1 MASASLTA
9 RFVRRSSRSL
19 TSPKVACAH
28 CSGDITASQFS
39 IPLSSLLLR
48 FLLLPRF
55 YHFFTRTLRVRV
67 RCLSWWQRDPVGTAW
82 STKVAPQRGQAQGP
96 LIHSAPPLVPT
107 GSWDASTS
115 MDRIPRVGWQ
125 KSSGGQGMLLIC
137 IIYTISNTGGN
148 RYAQAYHPSFS
159 ACSGSRGGRG
169 HRCSTTPT
177 EQRYNG

>member
-67 RCLSWWQRDPVGTAW
+67 RT
-82 STKVAPQRGQAQGP
+82 STRPNTLHLRTKGGKRRQE
-96 LIHSAPPLVPT
+96 
-107 GSWDASTS
+107 
-115 MDRIPRVGWQ
+115 
-125 KSSGGQGMLLIC
+125 SSQ
-137 IIYTISNTGGN
+137 
-148 RYAQAYHPSFS
+148 
-159 ACSGSRGGRG
+159 SGKLPESKKI
-169 HRCSTTPT
+169 
-177 EQRYNG
+177 